1 MQEIAEQTL
10 HAYQEKY
17 NLLLP
22 SGGWVLEYAQDNI
35 KMAQKWEKFLQGNV
49 PPLHLVTQNMKKAIE
64 EELKKMTVKPLPLKR

>member
-1 MQEIAEQTL
+1 MQEIAEKTL

-49 PPLHLVTQNMKKAIE
+49 PPLHLVSQNMKKAID
-64 EELKKMTVKPLPLKR
+64 EELRKMTVKPLPLKR

>member
-10 HAYQEKY
+10 HIYLEKY

-35 KMAQKWEKFLQGNV
+35 KMAQKWEEFPQTNM
-49 PPLHLVTQNMKKAIE
+49 PSFHLVTQNMKKAID

>member
-1 MQEIAEQTL
+1 MQEIAEKTL
-10 HAYQEKY
+10 HIYLEKY

-49 PPLHLVTQNMKKAIE
+49 PPLHLVSQKMKNAID
-64 EELKKMTVKPLPLKR
+64 EELRKMTVKPLPLKR